1 MAHIA
6 LIDDEQLVRESFAR
20 LLDSRD
26 HSTECFAS
34 SEQFLL
40 AAPALQ
46 FDCLIVDFRLPGRN
60 GCELIRELR
69 AQNVLTPVI
78 LLSGNVDE
86 SVFAQLEGVDGVSIL
101 DKPCLSANLFQ
112 AVADCTAPD
121 TPPSPT
127 DG

>member
-6 LIDDEQLVRESFAR
+6 LIDDERLVRESFAR

-26 HSTECFAS
+26 HVTECFES

-40 AAPALQ
+40 AAPAPDY
-46 FDCLIVDFRLPGRN
+46 DCLIVDFRLPGRN

-69 AQNVLTPVI
+69 TQEVAIPVI

-101 DKPCLSANLFQ
+101 DKPCLSADLFQ
-112 AVADCTAPD
+112 AVDECTTADLPRTSTEC
-121 TPPSPT
+121 
-127 DG
+127 